1 MVESMPGDG
10 DSCSVLLCA
19 EHHFPHAMESKHVKQ
34 KLVIYKDEETS
45 TKIGMNIRNS
55 FQKKKNNTKHTKLRT
70 VYKYL

>member
-19 EHHFPHAMESKHVKQ
+19 EHHFPRAMESKHVKQ